1 MLIIEV
7 YIVHHVVASYTGTGW
22 VSNLALT
29 RLKSAIYPLYRQ
41 PLLSELSGGALETF
55 AHTTRS
61 RCSSPGA
68 CANGKRHRNGYIP
81 TLILKK
87 ALSGAY
93 ESEMTKECIDHLFVQ
108 PQQAPPKVD

>member
-1 MLIIEV
+1 MRERRGGKRRGGQTA
-7 YIVHHVVASYTGTGW
+7 VALPFSECASGSRGLHGTGW
-22 VSNLALT
+22 LPNLALT
-29 RLKSAIYPLYRQ
+29 RSKSASYPLYQQ

-55 AHTTRS
+55 AHPPRS

-87 ALSGAY
+87 ALSG
-93 ESEMTKECIDHLFVQ
+93 
-108 PQQAPPKVD
+108 P

>member
-1 MLIIEV
+1 MNNEQWRTGRF
-7 YIVHHVVASYTGTGW
+7 YIDKRDTLATGW

-55 AHTTRS
+55 AHPPRS

-81 TLILKK
+81 TLILKN
-87 ALSGAY
+87 ALSGPY
-93 ESEMTKECIDHLFVQ
+93 ES
-108 PQQAPPKVD
+108 